1 MTESLLQACIK
12 GDRLAQ
18 KQMYNLLKGKMFV
31 VCQRYANTRE
41 DSEDLLQ
48 EGFVRMFR
56 DLHQYRGDGHIE
68 GWIRKVFVRVCLQYI
83 KNQKSTLEMVE
94 LKEYDLAEEPDI
106 HFDSEHTAKNL
117 IKMLQLLPLGF
128 RTIFNLY
135 VLEGYTHPEIA
146 DILGIS
152 VGTSKSQLLRA
163 KAYFRKMLD
172 KSLIDKRHG

>member
-1 MTESLLQACIK
+1 MTESLLQACIR

-18 KQMYNLLKGKMFV
+18 KQMYDLLKGKMYV

-48 EGFVRMFR
+48 EGFVKVFR
-56 DLHQYRGDGHIE
+56 DLHQYRGEGNLE

-83 KNQKSTLEMVE
+83 KNQKSAVTLVE
-94 LKEYDLAEEPDI
+94 LKDYDLADDESI
-106 HFDSEHTAKNL
+106 HFENDHTVKNL

-135 VLEGYTHPEIA
+135 ILEGYTHPEISE
-146 DILGIS
+146 ILGIS

-163 KAYFRKMLD
+163 KAYYRKLLD
-172 KSLIDKRHG
+172 KSLIDK